1 MIRWVLDW
9 EYPEVN
15 VSSSEIPSSLPFS
28 LPKTPTKSQVNT
40 STYLR
45 KIHAMLNLQ
54 APEAFGE
61 GYTSLRREC
70 RKKEWMKV
78 DLSGKLLTYK

>member
-40 STYLR
+40 ST
-45 KIHAMLNLQ
+45 
-54 APEAFGE
+54 
-61 GYTSLRREC
+61 
-70 RKKEWMKV
+70 
-78 DLSGKLLTYK
+78 LLTQNTCNVKSPGPGSLWGRLY